1 MEEKHYEITKENIK
15 NHELIGLNVVVKE
28 SSDPK
33 KTGLKGKVMNE
44 TQNTFVIVFEEKEI
58 ILPKKECVFEFD
70 IGEKVLVDGKKIMK
84 RPQDRIKE
92 WILWQK

>member
-44 TQNTFVIVFEEKEI
+44 TQNTIVISTKIGEKV
-58 ILPKKECVFEFD
+58 LPKKECVFEFNLE
-70 IGEKVLVDGKKIMK
+70 GEKILIKGKEVVK
-84 RPQDRIKE
+84 RPEDRLKD
-92 WILWQK
+92 L